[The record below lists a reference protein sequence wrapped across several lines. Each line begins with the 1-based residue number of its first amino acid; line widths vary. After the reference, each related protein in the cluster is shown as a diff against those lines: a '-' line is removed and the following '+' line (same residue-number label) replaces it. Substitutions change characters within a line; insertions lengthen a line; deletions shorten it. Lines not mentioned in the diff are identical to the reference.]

1 LVTASG
7 YPSRVLTRLGV
18 SFDAGSSLGSAVERA
33 RLADHLGYDSIWASQ
48 LPPARETPLVLATY
62 AGATEKIGLGTA
74 VMPIY
79 TRHPTAMAQ
88 MALTID
94 EIAGGRFRLGIGVSH
109 QVTVESMWGLKLA
122 HPVEAMRE
130 YAGIVRALITTGS
143 ANADGEHFSAH
154 AAYLAPRRPDLPIL
168 ISALSPRMLE
178 LAGEIADG
186 VSLWMCAPD
195 YIRDHVVPRVRAG
208 REKAGKPLEGFEIEA
223 AVPVCLTTAR
233 AEGLAVFRQTAERY
247 ASLPFYRKVLDK
259 TFPDMSD
266 SPNDRILSALAGIGD
281 LDEIR
286 STIERYRQAG
296 TTLPVIG
303 PFGGHEGAAGFKGT
317 LEARAA

>member
-1 LVTASG
+1 M
-7 YPSRVLTRLGV
+7 PPRLGV
-18 SFDAGSSLGSAVERA
+18 SFDAGRTLAPAVERA

-48 LPPARETPLVLATY
+48 LPPSRDTPLVLATY
-62 AGATEKIGLGTA
+62 AAATSRIGLGTA

-88 MALTID
+88 MALTLD
-94 EIAGGRFRLGIGVSH
+94 EISGGRFRLGIGVSH
-109 QVTVESMWGLKLA
+109 QVTVESMWGLRLV

-130 YAGIVRALITTGS
+130 YAGIVRALTTTGAVS
-143 ANADGEHFSAH
+143 EAGEQFT
-154 AAYLAPRRPDLPIL
+154 AYTAYTAPRRADLPIL

-195 YIRDHVVPRVRAG
+195 YIRDVVVPAVRKG
-208 REKAGKPLEGFEIEA
+208 REKAGKTLDGFEVEA
-223 AVPVCLTTAR
+223 AVPVCLTTDR
-233 AEGLAVFRQTAERY
+233 AAGLVVFRKTAERY

-266 SPNDRILSALAGIGD
+266 SPDDRILGTLAGIGD
-281 LDEIR
+281 SAELR
-286 STIERYRQAG
+286 ATIGRYRDAG
-296 TTLPVIG
+296 TTLPVVG
-303 PFGGHEGAAGFKGT
+303 PFGEHDFDGA
-317 LEARAA
+317 L

>member
-1 LVTASG
+1 V
-7 YPSRVLTRLGV
+7 VTRLGV
-18 SFDAGSSLGSAVERA
+18 SFDAGSSLGPAIERA
-33 RLADHLGYDSIWASQ
+33 RLADHLGYDSVWASQ

-62 AGATEKIGLGTA
+62 AAATEKIGLGTG

-88 MALTID
+88 MALTLD
-94 EIAGGRFRLGIGVSH
+94 EISGGRFRLGMGVSH
-109 QVTVESMWGLKLA
+109 KVTVETMWGLQLV

-130 YAGIVRALITTGS
+130 YAGIVRALVTTGS
-143 ANADGEHFSAH
+143 VSVDGEHFSAH
-154 AAYLAPRRPDLPIL
+154 TAYTAPRRPDLPIL

-195 YIRDHVVPRVRAG
+195 YIHDVVVPTVSKG
-208 REKAGKPLEGFEIEA
+208 REKAGRSLEGFEIDA
-223 AVPVCLTTAR
+223 MVPVCLTTDRTA
-233 AEGLAVFRQTAERY
+233 GLAVFRKTAERY
-247 ASLPFYRKVLDK
+247 ASLPFYRKVLDR

-281 LDEIR
+281 LAEIH
-286 STIERYRQAG
+286 STIDRYRRAG
-296 TTLPVIG
+296 TTLPVVG
-303 PFGGHEGAAGFKGT
+303 PFAGHDAAAGFEAT
-317 LEARAA
+317 LEALAA